1 MRPVIRVSAVAAM
14 TLAMVVMSCRKE
26 GDAKSTAKVVQVA
39 QDTMLLHDLAE
50 ANKNTAAAAAAV
62 DNSLGTVRTNPDGSA
77 ALVSDATPANRTNRV
92 VPRASGESESAT
104 ATATPTGTSTAS
116 APTSSPRMTAPTQ
129 ASDAHPTTVPLSR
142 SPANSVATRSSGDP
156 CDSPTTTD
164 QRYCLNRSIVVNDA
178 DLNRTYQDLLAQ
190 ARKSGGP
197 DLEERFRQ
205 SQRDWVNQRGT
216 DCRAQT
222 PTGEGKLRARPLGRC
237 LADYSARRTAEL
249 RQNLSNLR
257 GQ

>member
-1 MRPVIRVSAVAAM
+1 MVGIA
-14 TLAMVVMSCRKE
+14 LAMVVMSCRKE
-26 GDAKSTAKVVQVA
+26 GESKTTAKVAQVA

-50 ANKNTAAAAAAV
+50 ANKNTAQAAAL

-77 ALVSDATPANRTNRV
+77 ALVTDASQNTPTNRV
-92 VPRASGESESAT
+92 VPRATAPATTTTT
-104 ATATPTGTSTAS
+104 ATTTTPTNM
-116 APTSSPRMTAPTQ
+116 PRMTAPTQ
-129 ASDAHPTTVPLSR
+129 ANDAHPTTVPLSR
-142 SPANSVATRSSGDP
+142 SPANSAATRSSSDP
-156 CDSPTTTD
+156 CDSPSMTD
-164 QRYCLNRSIVVNDA
+164 QRYCLNRSIVANDA
-178 DLNRTYQDLLAQ
+178 DLNRIYQDLLAQ

-205 SQRDWVNQRGT
+205 SQREWVNQRDS

-222 PTGEGKLRARPLGRC
+222 PAADGKLWARPLGRC

>member
-1 MRPVIRVSAVAAM
+1 MRLTAAVGIA
-14 TLAMVVMSCRKE
+14 LAMVVVSCRKE
-26 GDAKSTAKVVQVA
+26 GESKTTAKVAQVA

-50 ANKNTAAAAAAV
+50 ANKNTAQAAAL

-77 ALVSDATPANRTNRV
+77 PLVTDASQSTPTNRV
-92 VPRASGESESAT
+92 VPRTT
-104 ATATPTGTSTAS
+104 AA
-116 APTSSPRMTAPTQ
+116 APTTTTTTTTTTTAPTNTPRMTAPTQ
-129 ASDAHPTTVPLSR
+129 ANDAHPTTVPLSR
-142 SPANSVATRSSGDP
+142 SPANSVSTRSSGDP
-156 CDSPTTTD
+156 CDSPSMTD
-164 QRYCLNRSIVVNDA
+164 QRYCLNRSIVANDA
-178 DLNRTYQDLLAQ
+178 DLNHVYQDLLAQ

-205 SQRDWVNQRGT
+205 SQREWVNQRDS
-216 DCRAQT
+216 DCRSQT
-222 PTGEGKLRARPLGRC
+222 PTGDGKLWARPLGRC